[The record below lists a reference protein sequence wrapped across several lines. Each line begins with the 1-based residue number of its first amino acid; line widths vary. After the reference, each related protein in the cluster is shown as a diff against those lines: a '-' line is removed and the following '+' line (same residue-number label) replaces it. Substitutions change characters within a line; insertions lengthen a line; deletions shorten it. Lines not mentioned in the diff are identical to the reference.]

1 MWLIILPNSCSMG
14 NVFWCWRLQW
24 NLQLFRVIRMV
35 NSADNLFRMAA
46 NSYEKPDYWSKKAFS
61 EGYPAR
67 SVYKLKELD
76 EKFGF
81 LKKNYSVLDLG
92 AAPGSW
98 TVFAL
103 RTLNGTGHLT
113 SIDLKPLA
121 KDVVGSNLTFIQG
134 DLYDEAVRV
143 QARDLGP
150 YDSVIC
156 DAAPPTT
163 GNRTVDTA
171 RSTGLVELAIFYA
184 QTMLKPGGNF
194 VVKIFQGG
202 DQQQLLKSMRQI
214 FTTAR
219 GFKPEACR
227 TESFETY
234 LVGLDKKG

>member
-1 MWLIILPNSCSMG
+1 MRLIILPNSCSMG

-24 NLQLFRVIRMV
+24 SLQLFRVIRMV

-76 EKFGF
+76 EKFGL

-134 DLYDEAVRV
+134 DLYDEAVRA